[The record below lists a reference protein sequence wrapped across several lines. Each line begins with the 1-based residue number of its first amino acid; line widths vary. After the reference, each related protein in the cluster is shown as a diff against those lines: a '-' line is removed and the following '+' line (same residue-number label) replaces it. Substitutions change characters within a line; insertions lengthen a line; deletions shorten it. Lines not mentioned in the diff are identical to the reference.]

1 MDRQRPDDIPFRDR
15 VRRAADGAILSLLSK
30 AAAVVLLP
38 LGSVIGGAV
47 WVKLD
52 KTSESTT
59 RLEEQVRALVTSTL
73 PQLNVQLDGRFNSLS
88 DRVTAH
94 DRRLDRLEDWRNTRT
109 IQ

>member
-1 MDRQRPDDIPFRDR
+1 MTDDSSFQGK

-30 AAAVVLLP
+30 AAAVILLP

-47 WVKLD
+47 WMKLD
-52 KTSESTT
+52 KTSESAT
-59 RLEEQVRALVTSTL
+59 RLEEQVKALVSSTL

-94 DRRLDRLEDWRNTRT
+94 DHRLDRLEDWRNMRT

>member
-1 MDRQRPDDIPFRDR
+1 MSDDSSFQDR
-15 VRRAADGAILSLLSK
+15 VRRWSDGATLSLLSK

-52 KTSESTT
+52 KTSESTA
-59 RLEEQVRALVTSTL
+59 RLEEQVKALISSTL

-88 DRVTAH
+88 DRVTEH
-94 DRRLDRLEDWRNTRT
+94 SRRLDRLEDWRNTRT